1 MSKNKK
7 EETPEEKIENQK
19 SIKRKSVTMAF
30 RFDEDSTPSFIRKA
44 GQTYIDSGYEPS
56 VLNELLNELYKRLR
70 NVFGDNAGL
79 LNIALAVHDKDFLVD
94 DATNAIAVDENGH
107 RKNKPAHMHIIIW
120 TENKDFRFRYGNIG
134 KALGFTDDSGQW
146 RQLRK
151 IKHGKNGII
160 RLNWYLT
167 HEAADSIEDES
178 KVTYPL
184 ERVFANFDVRA
195 WRKTHPFQGRKK
207 KEKLYSAREIFDML
221 QNGEIVWNDLGNRE
235 DTRLFESWSRSRIRS
250 EVMNMFEASNKYE
263 LSLNNNVHRD
273 TFFIFG
279 DAGTGK
285 TTFAK
290 RLLQQRCG
298 SAGYY
303 ELVHGNGT
311 GSFAGA
317 FDGYTNQKG
326 VLIDELRPEDFSAG
340 TLLNVLNQDNSTRTV
355 QARYANRVLVNDI
368 TVLTTVTDVRRFWD
382 YVGHT
387 NNTAGEEYQFFR
399 RLGVIL
405 YFQRMQNGKTRVFV
419 YKPMWLTGTLLDS
432 IQYIRFSGRGRAGKY
447 NFKKN
452 QVNSFDDLKRIY
464 PASSRHA
471 TGRLM
476 RGFYDDLQIFDCVGL
491 ADNVETKYDVL
502 CSFSMRNEYQAPY
515 VLIPQGEFYFRKHWP
530 GFVSS
535 DEPELNHDFLK
546 FAHEM
551 IEPQF
556 PSADIEKNILPYLM
570 SSTCL
575 KLLGTVQLDNIDSA
589 LNGVA
594 SEDIDKVLAVLFR
607 PLFKLLDKVMKND
620 RPVKMPSVD
629 FGRYKTYDERQK
641 EHMRAQDEEEKK
653 FQEKLKNYR
662 EPELNFE

>member
-70 NVFGDNAGL
+70 IQFGNKTNL
-79 LNIALAVHDKDFLVD
+79 LHVALAVHDKDYLVVD
-94 DATNAIAVDENGH
+94 GEMVVDENGH
-107 RKNKPAHMHIIIW
+107 RKNRPAHMHIVIW
-120 TENKDFRFRYGNIG
+120 TEDKDFRFRYGNIG

-151 IKHGKNGII
+151 IKYGKNGII
-160 RLNWYLT
+160 RLVWYLT
-167 HEAADSIEDES
+167 HESADSIEDES

-184 ERVFANFDVRA
+184 ERVFSDLDMVA

-221 QNGEIVWNDLGNRE
+221 QNGEIVWDDLGNRE
-235 DTRLFESWSRSRIRS
+235 DTRLFESWSRSRVRS

-303 ELVHGNGT
+303 ELVHGNGK

-355 QARYANRVLVNDI
+355 QARYANRVLINDT

-405 YFQRMQNGKTRVFV
+405 YFQRLQSGKTRVSV
-419 YKPMWLTGTLLDS
+419 YMPMWLTGTLLDS
-432 IQYIRFSGRGRAGKY
+432 IQYIRFSGRGRAGRY

-452 QVNSFDDLKRIY
+452 QVNSFADLQRIY
-464 PASSRHA
+464 PASSRKA

-502 CSFSMRNEYQAPY
+502 CSFSMRNEYRAPY

-556 PSADIEKNILPYLM
+556 PNADIEKNILPYLM

-589 LNGVA
+589 LTGVA
-594 SEDIDKVLAVLFR
+594 SNDIDKVLGVLFQ

-620 RPVKMPSVD
+620 RPVKMPRVD
-629 FGRYKTYDERQK
+629 FGRYKTYDERRK
-641 EHMRAQDEEEKK
+641 EHMRTQDEEEKK
-653 FQEKLKNYR
+653 FQGKLKNYR
-662 EPELNFE
+662 EPELNFK